1 MYGTVAQ
8 MKAKPGKAAELMAF
22 HSEIAG
28 RKPEG
33 MIAVHVYRLD
43 SDPDEFIMAV
53 LFKDKASYFA
63 NAQAPEQDKEFRRM
77 RELLEADPRWY
88 DGEVV
93 QSIT

>member
-1 MYGTVAQ
+1 MYGTIAH
-8 MKAKPGKAAELMAF
+8 MKAKPGKAEELMALQ
-22 HSEIAG
+22 SEISD

-33 MIAVHVYRLD
+33 MVAVHVYRLD
-43 SDPDEFIMAV
+43 NDPDQFILAV

-63 NAQAPEQDKEFRRM
+63 NAQSPEQDKQFRRM
-77 RELLEADPRWY
+77 RELLEADPHWH